1 VMETPICQVAFS
13 VGDLVRSHAWYEQLG
28 LESTGGMGP
37 LSGEHPAKMLDLPE
51 LEVKIDW
58 LRGQDSMSQI
68 ELIHFIRPTPLPL
81 PPDWTLAYAGYGMV
95 SFLVADF
102 EATWSRL
109 RANHQP
115 LAVTGANGTRSMWI
129 KDPDGVTIEILE
141 KDPLGLRDTTRED
154 RNLASI
160 RAITITV
167 ADLDKAKRFWTQAVG
182 LSECPRAYP
191 FNVFPRD
198 VDGGVRDW
206 EQVHLKGDSLIVRLL
221 KPHSASVIPR
231 ASGRR
236 LSDAGVLN
244 IAVIVDTKQGFE
256 SICGRCTRMGYRFST
271 EEPMLMGDEA
281 GTRYGHDDQGT
292 SIEIGFVRPGHEV
305 KYGWKR

>member
-1 VMETPICQVAFS
+1 VETPICQVAFS
-13 VGDLVRSHAWYEQLG
+13 VGDLARSHAWYEQLG

-37 LSGEHPAKMLDLPE
+37 LSGAHPAKMLDLPE

-68 ELIHFIRPTPLPL
+68 ELIHFARPTPLPL
-81 PPDWTLAYAGYGMV
+81 PPDWTLMYAGYGMV
-95 SFLVADF
+95 SFVPSDF
-102 EATWSRL
+102 EGTLSRL
-109 RANHQP
+109 RGNHQP
-115 LAVTGANGTRSMWI
+115 LAMTGANGTRSMWI

-141 KDPLGLRDTTRED
+141 KDPLGRRDTTRED
-154 RNLASI
+154 RHLASI

-167 ADLDKAKRFWTQAVG
+167 ADLNSAKRFWTEAVG
-182 LSECPRAYP
+182 LSECRLALV
-191 FNVFPRD
+191 FNDFPRD
-198 VDGGVRDW
+198 VDGGVGDW
-206 EQVHLKGDSLIVRLL
+206 EQVYLKGDSLIVRLL
-221 KPHSASVIPR
+221 KPRSISVIPR
-231 ASGRR
+231 RSGRR

-256 SICGRCTRMGYRFST
+256 AICTRCTEMGYLFST
-271 EEPMLMGDEA
+271 DEPMLMGNEA

-292 SIEIGFVRPGHEV
+292 SIEIGFVCPGHES